1 MDDKIKQGHI
11 EGATSASDT
20 LTGTS
25 LAGVA
30 LIGVRLFL
38 GGKGIVL
45 TEGELLAA
53 GGVLTGLFTAASSY
67 VHGFFRGKRR

>member
-1 MDDKIKQGHI
+1 MDDKAKQGHV

-20 LTGTS
+20 LTGAS
-25 LAGVA
+25 IAGVA

-45 TEGELLAA
+45 TEGELMAVSGA
-53 GGVLTGLFTAASSY
+53 LTGALTAASSY